1 MQEEI
6 MQIDSAVL
14 YMIVKKL
21 KEKLDSC
28 QVRQVHQIDN
38 RIMDLEL
45 FCQDG
50 DIVSL
55 IINTYNPPLLY
66 LTGRARNKKQY
77 SPSQTFCMTLR
88 KYLEGSR
95 LSRIEQADMDRV
107 VSLSFDR
114 IEAGSE
120 IVTRTLWVELLPASP
135 NIVLTEGNT
144 IIDACLRGKKLD
156 RLLVP
161 GETYSLPGR
170 SARMDFMKFN
180 KAEIKNIL
188 DFSKNED
195 IPLDSWLFS
204 KFNGFSRY
212 LADELAHESRVPADL
227 SLSSMTEEEENR
239 VVTALCALSSAI
251 AKSDVLYIYKNE
263 KGKKSASPI
272 PLHMMKQEP
281 EKADVLPFIEKE
293 AESGAGSISQA
304 VQDYKKQLHTLI
316 KREERKK
323 RKIGEEMEETSRMDQ
338 YKLWG
343 TLLSIYAYEK
353 INHRTCLTLSNL
365 FKDPPEDET
374 IPVNPL
380 LSVSANSQMYFKKY
394 NKMKTRTA
402 IGKEKLDE
410 CDKRLAYLNDTLYFA
425 EQVTTKQELEA
436 LKEELKNLGIDR
448 KQGQRKK
455 SGKSNKKSQAPQIEN
470 RMIDGFRVW
479 FGTSNTKNEYLTL
492 HKAAKTD
499 VWLHARAIPGSH
511 VVIESSGDTI
521 PEETLVKA
529 AALAAWNSKGRNS
542 GKVDVDYTLIR
553 YVKKIPGG
561 PPGLVNYTH
570 QKTLTVVPENVK
582 EN

>member
-1 MQEEI
+1 

-14 YMIVKKL
+14 YIIVKKL

-45 FCQDG
+45 FCTDG

-55 IINTYNPPLLY
+55 IINTYNPPLMY
-66 LTGRARNKKQY
+66 LTGKGKNKKQY

-95 LSRIEQADMDRV
+95 LSHIEQVDMDRV
-107 VSLSFDR
+107 VALSFDR

-135 NIVLTEGNT
+135 NMILTEGNT

-161 GETYSLPGR
+161 GETYSLPGH
-170 SARMDFMKFN
+170 SARMDFMKFSR
-180 KAEIKNIL
+180 EELKNIL
-188 DFSKNED
+188 DFSKKEN
-195 IPLDSWLFS
+195 IPLDGWLFS
-204 KFNGFSRY
+204 QFNGFSRF
-212 LADELAHESRVPADL
+212 LADELAHESRVAPDI
-227 SLSSMTEEEENR
+227 SLSSITEEEEER
-239 VVTALCALSSAI
+239 ILDALSSISSAI
-251 AKSDVLYIYKNE
+251 AASESLYIYRNE
-263 KGKKSASPI
+263 KGKKTASPI
-272 PLHMMKQEP
+272 PLHILQGEP
-281 EKADVLPFIEKE
+281 EKVEALPFIEKE

-304 VQDYKKQLHTLI
+304 VQEYKKQLHTLI

-353 INHRTCLTLSNL
+353 INHQNSLTVSNL

-380 LSVSANSQMYFKKY
+380 LSVSANSQVYFKKY
-394 NKMKTRTA
+394 NKMKTRTV
-402 IGKEKLDE
+402 IGQEKLDE
-410 CDKRLAYLNDTLYFA
+410 CDRRLAFLNDTLYFA

-436 LKEELKNLGIDR
+436 LKEELKGLGLDKKQQKRPGKSR
-448 KQGQRKK
+448 KQQT
-455 SGKSNKKSQAPQIEN
+455 PQIES

-479 FGTSNTKNEYLTL
+479 LGTSNTKNEYLTL

-499 VWLHARAIPGSH
+499 IWLHAKAIPGSH
-511 VVIESSGDTI
+511 VVIEAENETV
-521 PEETLVKA
+521 PEETLIKA
-529 AALAAWNSKGRNS
+529 AALAAWNSKGRDS

-561 PPGLVNYTH
+561 PPGLVNYSH
-570 QKTLTVVPENVK
+570 QKTLTVVPEDVK
-582 EN
+582 

>member
-1 MQEEI
+1 

-14 YMIVKKL
+14 YIIVKKL

-45 FCQDG
+45 FCTDG

-55 IINTYNPPLLY
+55 IINTYNPPLMY
-66 LTGRARNKKQY
+66 LTGKGKNKKQY

-95 LSRIEQADMDRV
+95 LSRIEQVDMDRV
-107 VSLSFDR
+107 VALSFDR

-135 NIVLTEGNT
+135 NMILTEGNT

-161 GETYSLPGR
+161 GETYSLPGH
-170 SARMDFMKFN
+170 SARMDFMKFSR
-180 KAEIKNIL
+180 EELKNIL
-188 DFSKNED
+188 DFSKKEE
-195 IPLDSWLFS
+195 IPLDGWLFS
-204 KFNGFSRY
+204 QFNGFSRF
-212 LADELAHESRVPADL
+212 LADELAHESRVAPDIP
-227 SLSSMTEEEENR
+227 LSSITEEEEER
-239 VVTALCALSSAI
+239 ILDALSSISSAI
-251 AKSDVLYIYKNE
+251 GASESLYIYRNE
-263 KGKKSASPI
+263 KGKKTASPI
-272 PLHMMKQEP
+272 SLHILQGEP
-281 EKADVLPFIEKE
+281 EKVEALPFIAKE
-293 AESGAGSISQA
+293 AESGAGSITQA
-304 VQDYKKQLHTLI
+304 VQEYKKQLHTLI

-353 INHRTCLTLSNL
+353 INHQNSLTVSNL

-380 LSVSANSQMYFKKY
+380 LSVSANSQVYFKKY

-402 IGKEKLDE
+402 IGQEKLDE
-410 CDKRLAYLNDTLYFA
+410 CDRRLAFLNDTLYFA

-436 LKEELKNLGIDR
+436 LKEELKGLGLDKKQQKRPGKSR
-448 KQGQRKK
+448 KQQT
-455 SGKSNKKSQAPQIEN
+455 PQIES

-479 FGTSNTKNEYLTL
+479 LGTSNTKNEYLTL

-499 VWLHARAIPGSH
+499 IWLHAKAIPGSH
-511 VVIESSGDTI
+511 VVIEAENETV
-521 PEETLVKA
+521 PEETLIKA
-529 AALAAWNSKGRNS
+529 AALAAWNSKGRDS

-561 PPGLVNYTH
+561 PPGLVNYSH
-570 QKTLTVVPENVK
+570 QKTLTVVPEDVK
-582 EN
+582 

>member
-1 MQEEI
+1 

-14 YMIVKKL
+14 YIIVKKL

-45 FCQDG
+45 FCTDG

-55 IINTYNPPLLY
+55 IINTYNPPLMY
-66 LTGRARNKKQY
+66 LTGKGKNKKQY

-95 LSRIEQADMDRV
+95 LSRIEQVDMDRV
-107 VSLSFDR
+107 VALSFDR

-135 NIVLTEGNT
+135 NMILTEGNT

-161 GETYSLPGR
+161 GETYSLPGH
-170 SARMDFMKFN
+170 SARMDFMKFSR
-180 KAEIKNIL
+180 EELKNIL
-188 DFSKNED
+188 DFSKKEE
-195 IPLDSWLFS
+195 IPLDGWLFS
-204 KFNGFSRY
+204 QFNGFSRF
-212 LADELAHESRVPADL
+212 LADELAHESRVAPDIP
-227 SLSSMTEEEENR
+227 LSSITEEEEER
-239 VVTALCALSSAI
+239 ILDALSSISSAI
-251 AKSDVLYIYKNE
+251 AASESLYIYRNE
-263 KGKKSASPI
+263 KGKKTASPI
-272 PLHMMKQEP
+272 PLHILQGEP
-281 EKADVLPFIEKE
+281 EKVEALPFIEKE
-293 AESGAGSISQA
+293 AESGAGSITQA
-304 VQDYKKQLHTLI
+304 VQEYKKQLHTLI

-353 INHRTCLTLSNL
+353 INHQNSLTVSNL

-380 LSVSANSQMYFKKY
+380 LSVSANSQLYFKKY

-402 IGKEKLDE
+402 IGQEKLDE
-410 CDKRLAYLNDTLYFA
+410 CDRCLAFLNDTLYFA

-436 LKEELKNLGIDR
+436 LKEELKGLGLDKKQQKRPGKSR
-448 KQGQRKK
+448 KQQT
-455 SGKSNKKSQAPQIEN
+455 PQIES

-479 FGTSNTKNEYLTL
+479 LGTSNTKNEYLTL

-499 VWLHARAIPGSH
+499 IWLHAKAIPGSH
-511 VVIESSGDTI
+511 VVIEAENETV
-521 PEETLVKA
+521 PEETLIKA
-529 AALAAWNSKGRNS
+529 AALAAWNSKGRDS

-561 PPGLVNYTH
+561 PPGLVNYSH
-570 QKTLTVVPENVK
+570 QKTLTVVPEDMK
-582 EN
+582 

>member
-1 MQEEI
+1 

-14 YMIVKKL
+14 YIIVKKL

-45 FCQDG
+45 FCTDG

-55 IINTYNPPLLY
+55 IINTYNPPLMY
-66 LTGRARNKKQY
+66 LTGKGKNKKQY

-95 LSRIEQADMDRV
+95 LSRIEQVDMDRV
-107 VSLSFDR
+107 VALSFDR

-135 NIVLTEGNT
+135 NMILTEGNT

-161 GETYSLPGR
+161 GETYSLPGH
-170 SARMDFMKFN
+170 SVRMDFMKFSR
-180 KAEIKNIL
+180 EELKNIL
-188 DFSKNED
+188 DFSKKEN
-195 IPLDSWLFS
+195 IPLDGWLFS
-204 KFNGFSRY
+204 QFNGFSRF
-212 LADELAHESRVPADL
+212 LADELAHESRVAPDIP
-227 SLSSMTEEEENR
+227 LSSITEEEEER
-239 VVTALCALSSAI
+239 ILDALSSISSAI
-251 AKSDVLYIYKNE
+251 AASESLYIYRNG
-263 KGKKSASPI
+263 KGKKTASPI
-272 PLHMMKQEP
+272 PLHILQGEP
-281 EKADVLPFIEKE
+281 EKVEALPFIEKE
-293 AESGAGSISQA
+293 AESGAGSITQA
-304 VQDYKKQLHTLI
+304 VQEYKKQLHTLI

-353 INHRTCLTLSNL
+353 INHQNSLTVSNL

-380 LSVSANSQMYFKKY
+380 LSVSANSQVYFKKY

-402 IGKEKLDE
+402 IGQEKLDE
-410 CDKRLAYLNDTLYFA
+410 CDRRLSFLNDTLYFA

-436 LKEELKNLGIDR
+436 LKEELKGLGLDKKQQKRPGKSR
-448 KQGQRKK
+448 KQQT
-455 SGKSNKKSQAPQIEN
+455 PQIES

-479 FGTSNTKNEYLTL
+479 LGTSNTKNEYLTL

-499 VWLHARAIPGSH
+499 IWLHAKAIPGSH
-511 VVIESSGDTI
+511 VVIEAGNETV
-521 PEETLVKA
+521 PEETLIKA
-529 AALAAWNSKGRNS
+529 AALAAWNSKGRDS

-561 PPGLVNYTH
+561 PPGLVNYSH
-570 QKTLTVVPENVK
+570 QKTLTVVPEDVK
-582 EN
+582 

>member
-1 MQEEI
+1 

-14 YMIVKKL
+14 YIIVKEL

-45 FCQDG
+45 FCTDG

-55 IINTYNPPLLY
+55 IINTYNPPLMY
-66 LTGRARNKKQY
+66 LTGKGKNKKQY

-95 LSRIEQADMDRV
+95 LSRIEQVDMDRV
-107 VSLSFDR
+107 VALSFDR

-135 NIVLTEGNT
+135 NMILTEGNT

-161 GETYSLPGR
+161 GETYSLPGH
-170 SARMDFMKFN
+170 SARMDFMKFSR
-180 KAEIKNIL
+180 EELKNIL
-188 DFSKNED
+188 DFSKKEN
-195 IPLDSWLFS
+195 IPLDGWLFS
-204 KFNGFSRY
+204 QFNGFSRF
-212 LADELAHESRVPADL
+212 LADELAHESRVAPDIP
-227 SLSSMTEEEENR
+227 LSSITEEEEER
-239 VVTALCALSSAI
+239 ILDALSSISSAI
-251 AKSDVLYIYKNE
+251 AASESLYIYRNE
-263 KGKKSASPI
+263 KGKKTASPI
-272 PLHMMKQEP
+272 PLHILQGEP
-281 EKADVLPFIEKE
+281 EKVEALPFIEKE

-304 VQDYKKQLHTLI
+304 VQEYKKQLHTLI

-353 INHRTCLTLSNL
+353 INHQNSLTVSNL

-380 LSVSANSQMYFKKY
+380 LSVSSNSQVYFKKY
-394 NKMKTRTA
+394 NKMKTRTT
-402 IGKEKLDE
+402 IGQEKLDE
-410 CDKRLAYLNDTLYFA
+410 CDRRMAFLNDTLYFA

-436 LKEELKNLGIDR
+436 LKEELKGLGLDKKQQKRPGKSR
-448 KQGQRKK
+448 KQQT
-455 SGKSNKKSQAPQIEN
+455 PQIES

-479 FGTSNTKNEYLTL
+479 LGTSNTKNEYLTL

-499 VWLHARAIPGSH
+499 IWLHAKAIPGSH
-511 VVIESSGDTI
+511 VVIEAENETV
-521 PEETLVKA
+521 PEETLIKA
-529 AALAAWNSKGRNS
+529 AALAAWNSKGRDS

-561 PPGLVNYTH
+561 PPGLVNYSH
-570 QKTLTVVPENVK
+570 QKTLTVVPEDVK
-582 EN
+582 

>member
-1 MQEEI
+1 

-14 YMIVKKL
+14 YIIVKKL

-45 FCQDG
+45 FCTDG

-55 IINTYNPPLLY
+55 IINTYNPPLMY
-66 LTGRARNKKQY
+66 LTGKGKNKKQY

-95 LSRIEQADMDRV
+95 LSRIEQVDMDRV
-107 VSLSFDR
+107 VALSFDR

-135 NIVLTEGNT
+135 NMILTEGNT

-161 GETYSLPGR
+161 GETYSLPGH
-170 SARMDFMKFN
+170 SARMDFMKFSR
-180 KAEIKNIL
+180 EELKNIL
-188 DFSKNED
+188 DFSKKEN
-195 IPLDSWLFS
+195 IPLDGWLFS
-204 KFNGFSRY
+204 QFNGFSRF
-212 LADELAHESRVPADL
+212 LADELAHESRVAPDIP
-227 SLSSMTEEEENR
+227 LSSITEEEEER
-239 VVTALCALSSAI
+239 ILDALSSISSAI
-251 AKSDVLYIYKNE
+251 GASESLYIYRNE
-263 KGKKSASPI
+263 KGKKTASPI
-272 PLHMMKQEP
+272 PLHILQGEP
-281 EKADVLPFIEKE
+281 EKVEALPFIEKE

-304 VQDYKKQLHTLI
+304 VQEYKKQLHTLI

-353 INHRTCLTLSNL
+353 INHQNSLTVSNL
-365 FKDPPEDET
+365 FNDPPEDET

-380 LSVSANSQMYFKKY
+380 LSVSANSQVYFKKY

-402 IGKEKLDE
+402 IGQEKLDE
-410 CDKRLAYLNDTLYFA
+410 CDRRLAFLNDTLYFA

-436 LKEELKNLGIDR
+436 LKEELKGLGLDKKQQKRPGKSR
-448 KQGQRKK
+448 KQQT
-455 SGKSNKKSQAPQIEN
+455 PQIES

-479 FGTSNTKNEYLTL
+479 LGTSNTKNEYLTL

-499 VWLHARAIPGSH
+499 IWLHAKAIPGSH
-511 VVIESSGDTI
+511 VVIEAENETV
-521 PEETLVKA
+521 PEETLIKA
-529 AALAAWNSKGRNS
+529 AALAAWNSKGRDS

-561 PPGLVNYTH
+561 PPGLVNYSH
-570 QKTLTVVPENVK
+570 QKTLTVVPEDVK
-582 EN
+582 

>member
-1 MQEEI
+1 

-14 YMIVKKL
+14 YIIVKKL

-45 FCQDG
+45 FCTDG

-55 IINTYNPPLLY
+55 IINTYNPPLMY
-66 LTGRARNKKQY
+66 LTGKGKNKKQY

-95 LSRIEQADMDRV
+95 LSRIEQVDMDRV
-107 VSLSFDR
+107 VALSFDR

-135 NIVLTEGNT
+135 NMILTEGNT

-161 GETYSLPGR
+161 GETYSLPGH
-170 SARMDFMKFN
+170 SARMDFMKFSR
-180 KAEIKNIL
+180 EELKNIL
-188 DFSKNED
+188 DFSKNEN
-195 IPLDSWLFS
+195 IPLDGWLFS
-204 KFNGFSRY
+204 QFNGFSRF
-212 LADELAHESRVPADL
+212 LADELAHESRVAPDI
-227 SLSSMTEEEENR
+227 SLSSIREEEEER
-239 VVTALCALSSAI
+239 ILDALSSISSAI
-251 AKSDVLYIYKNE
+251 GASESLYIYRNE
-263 KGKKSASPI
+263 KGKKTASPI
-272 PLHMMKQEP
+272 PLHILQGEP
-281 EKADVLPFIEKE
+281 EKVEALPFIEKE
-293 AESGAGSISQA
+293 AESGAGSITQA
-304 VQDYKKQLHTLI
+304 VQEYKKQLHTLI

-353 INHRTCLTLSNL
+353 INHQNSLTVSNL
-365 FKDPPEDET
+365 FKDPPEDEI

-380 LSVSANSQMYFKKY
+380 LSVSANSQVYFKKY

-402 IGKEKLDE
+402 IGQKKLDE
-410 CDKRLAYLNDTLYFA
+410 CDRRLAFLNDTLYFA

-436 LKEELKNLGIDR
+436 LKEELKGLGLDKKQQKRPGKSR
-448 KQGQRKK
+448 KQQT
-455 SGKSNKKSQAPQIEN
+455 PQIES

-479 FGTSNTKNEYLTL
+479 LGTSNTKNEYLTL

-499 VWLHARAIPGSH
+499 IWLHAKAIPGSH
-511 VVIESSGDTI
+511 VVIEAENETV
-521 PEETLVKA
+521 PEETLIKA
-529 AALAAWNSKGRNS
+529 AALAAWNSKGRDS

-561 PPGLVNYTH
+561 PPGLVNYSH
-570 QKTLTVVPENVK
+570 QKTLTVVPEDVK
-582 EN
+582 

>member
-1 MQEEI
+1 

-28 QVRQVHQIDN
+28 QVRQVDN

-66 LTGRARNKKQY
+66 LTGRAKNRKQY

-263 KGKKSASPI
+263 KGKKSASPV
-272 PLHMMKQEP
+272 PLHMMKQM
-281 EKADVLPFIEKE
+281 
-293 AESGAGSISQA
+293 SS
-304 VQDYKKQLHTLI
+304 
-316 KREERKK
+316 
-323 RKIGEEMEETSRMDQ
+323 
-338 YKLWG
+338 
-343 TLLSIYAYEK
+343 
-353 INHRTCLTLSNL
+353 
-365 FKDPPEDET
+365 
-374 IPVNPL
+374 PL
-380 LSVSANSQMYFKKY
+380 
-394 NKMKTRTA
+394 
-402 IGKEKLDE
+402 
-410 CDKRLAYLNDTLYFA
+410 
-425 EQVTTKQELEA
+425 
-436 LKEELKNLGIDR
+436 
-448 KQGQRKK
+448 
-455 SGKSNKKSQAPQIEN
+455 
-470 RMIDGFRVW
+470 
-479 FGTSNTKNEYLTL
+479 
-492 HKAAKTD
+492 
-499 VWLHARAIPGSH
+499 
-511 VVIESSGDTI
+511 
-521 PEETLVKA
+521 
-529 AALAAWNSKGRNS
+529 
-542 GKVDVDYTLIR
+542 
-553 YVKKIPGG
+553 
-561 PPGLVNYTH
+561 
-570 QKTLTVVPENVK
+570 
-582 EN
+582 